1 MQLKIV
7 IKKTLRR
14 VNNTIENSDS
24 FNDTRFK
31 NAGRVSESVA

>member
-7 IKKTLRR
+7 IKKTVRR

-24 FNDTRFK
+24 YSDTRVK
-31 NAGRVSESVA
+31 NAGKVSESVG